1 MTAMKDAFAKAAKI
15 DPKLLDLKAA
25 AVQALEATKHNLRR
39 ATTRFAATL
48 AQRRELREAI
58 AADFLQRVAAE
69 KGIDTKDTAATAT
82 PKVKEQPADGS
93 VKVTAYKV
101 PSYRRRTHEERE
113 AALQSAGR
121 AAASM
126 ASAYDRQIDGR
137 SIGELRWGE
146 LQAMRHQNAFN
157 AASFLRFGTEAT
169 ANFILLDKIEAYCR
183 VDDHSMKIRD
193 VISAAQL
200 QALAEEADV
209 EAPRMIGAGMEAWVN
224 WLETQRGQRGAI
236 AQ

>member
-25 AVQALEATKHNLRR
+25 AVQALEATKHNMRR

-58 AADFLQRVAAE
+58 ALDFLQRVATE
-69 KGIDTKDTAATAT
+69 KEIDTKDTAPTAT

-113 AALQSAGR
+113 AALASAGR
-121 AAASM
+121 AAVSM

-157 AASFLRFGTEAT
+157 AASYLRFGTEAT

-183 VDDHSMKIRD
+183 VTDHSTKVKD
-193 VISAAQL
+193 TISEAQL
-200 QALAEEADV
+200 QMLSDEADT
-209 EAPRMIGAGMEAWVN
+209 EAPRLIGEGMQAWVS
-224 WLETQRGQRGAI
+224 WLEQQRKPQEAI
-236 AQ
+236 AP